1 MGKVRDARFD
11 TLKGVLILT
20 VVFGHFFTH
29 DASHGVVSESL
40 ANFIYSFHMP
50 LFVFVSGY
58 FTNNQR
64 VVRGGVGTPI
74 RNIYSISV
82 D

>member
-11 TLKGVLILT
+11 TLKGFLILS

-29 DASHGVVSESL
+29 DAVHGASSL
-40 ANFIYSFHMP
+40 AMANLIYFFHMP

-64 VVRGGVGTPI
+64 IMRGGCV
-74 RNIYSISV
+74 Y
-82 D
+82 

>member
-1 MGKVRDARFD
+1 MGKIRDTKFD
-11 TLKGVLILT
+11 TLKGFLILS

-29 DASHGVVSESL
+29 DVVHSASSMAM
-40 ANFIYSFHMP
+40 ANLIYFFHMP

-58 FTNNQR
+58 FTSNQKI
-64 VVRGGVGTPI
+64 VQGGGTYI
-74 RNIYSISV
+74 GNIYCISA